1 MTVVF
6 IRLVDHL
13 NVQDG
18 IDNKVGVQLVSLVP
32 NKSLNKNCARIAPVS
47 VTFSDNNYT
56 DQ

>member
-6 IRLVDHL
+6 IRRVYRL

-18 IDNKVGVQLVSLVP
+18 IDNKVGVQLISLVP
-32 NKSLNKNCARIAPVS
+32 NKSLNKNCAQIAPAS